1 MLTTVVDRIVL
12 LLVVVVVVVVVVAVG
27 VAGSDDSSFSLFAD
41 DKDGV
46 LSSSVF
52 GTTIAPESSREAASG
67 VVCGSDSVRE
77 LGDAEEES
85 VPDVSFAGAFSA
97 SVVLV
102 ASERA
107 VVDAVVDAGDDSLV
121 ANAVASSSG
130 GSPLVMVL
138 GIISTEILVD
148 LSVGDESEAMDA
160 TIAIMVA
167 PTGVFP
173 LSGIGAVSKLVL
185 VVAMAFDSTDGV
197 GGADVAASEAT
208 TAFGVLA
215 MSEVTAAVGSVGLP
229 DSSFETFAK
238 DFCSASTVTVASVLL
253 AGVCGAFFSPP
264 VSDVDNGN

>member
-12 LLVVVVVVVVVVAVG
+12 LVVVVVVVAVG

-52 GTTIAPESSREAASG
+52 GTTIAPGSSREAASG
-67 VVCGSDSVRE
+67 VVSGSGSVRE
-77 LGDAEEES
+77 LGDAEEEP

-107 VVDAVVDAGDDSLV
+107 VVDAGDDSLV

-130 GSPLVMVL
+130 GSSLVMVL
-138 GIISTEILVD
+138 GIISTEISVD

-160 TIAIMVA
+160 TIAIMAVMVA

-215 MSEVTAAVGSVGLP
+215 MSEVTAALGSVGVP
-229 DSSFETFAK
+229 DSSFETFAE
-238 DFCSASTVTVASVLL
+238 DFCNASTVTVASVSL